1 MIRKENM
8 GQIDIKM
15 YLKKIKKPKRIS
27 KNLL

>member
-15 YLKKIKKPKRIS
+15 YLKKIKNPKRIP